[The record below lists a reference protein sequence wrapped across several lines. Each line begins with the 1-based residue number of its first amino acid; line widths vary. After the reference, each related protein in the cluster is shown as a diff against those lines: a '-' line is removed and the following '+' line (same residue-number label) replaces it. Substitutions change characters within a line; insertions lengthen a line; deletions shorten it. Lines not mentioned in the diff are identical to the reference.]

1 MLTQK
6 IRKIFDKTVDTVFSF
21 ILILIII
28 GIAIGAVHL
37 LISVWHLVLLKEITG
52 RYIEII
58 TNVLTLYVLIELSRS
73 LAEYFDTQK
82 LRLTF
87 ISDAAIVFI
96 IRELLIQM
104 YKHEASPSMLYAYSA
119 ILFVLGAIRIGSV
132 LVYQREKR
140 ISRESDA

>member
-82 LRLTF
+82 
-87 ISDAAIVFI
+87 
-96 IRELLIQM
+96 
-104 YKHEASPSMLYAYSA
+104 
-119 ILFVLGAIRIGSV
+119 
-132 LVYQREKR
+132 
-140 ISRESDA
+140 